1 MLTGRITGHFKVM
14 LKFFRTKIGR
24 LRIFALLEGLSLIIL
39 VGIAVPLKYF
49 CQNPS
54 LVKIMGP
61 VHGMLFLL
69 FIVNTVSVGVEK
81 RWKFKETTWKVLL
94 ACFIPFG
101 TFYVDYKILS
111 RMDTTQG

>member
-1 MLTGRITGHFKVM
+1 M
-14 LKFFRTKIGR
+14 LKFFRTEIGR
-24 LRIFALLEGLSLIIL
+24 LRIVALLEGISLIVL

-54 LVKIMGP
+54 LVKTMGP

-69 FIVNTVSVGVEK
+69 FIVNTVSVGVEHK
-81 RWKFKETTWKVLL
+81 WKFKETTWKVLL